1 MRTLDLL
8 HRWAGGIIGL
18 VLMLLGLTGSILVY
32 KDDWVTA
39 PGAGDA
45 LVDDPV
51 VVGRTLTGLL
61 SGAEP
66 RPDSIIF
73 ASDDFGLH
81 RLRVKDGA
89 GAYAD
94 QAGTIVAR
102 WDGIWERPELW
113 LFDLHH
119 YLLAGDVGETF
130 IGIVALIGLFFVVS
144 GVILWWKLRRTF
156 QFRLWP
162 ARMSRP
168 AIIRHHRD
176 LGVVV
181 APILFLSCMTGAMIT
196 LRPVADLLL
205 RPLGPAAEWRAS
217 TAAPKV
223 KGGPLAEVPDWT
235 AMLSAARE
243 RFPDAQFRILSLPR
257 RPGDLI
263 SLRLKQPAEWLP
275 NGRTLVWFA
284 PEDGRIV
291 DARSALDL
299 PAGMQLFNKI
309 YPLHAAKVG
318 GLAWKLVMTASGLA
332 MAMLGSLAVWT
343 FWFRRPKPQ
352 R

>member
-1 MRTLDLL
+1 MKTLDLL
-8 HRWAGGIIGL
+8 HRWAGGIVGL
-18 VLMLLGLTGSILVY
+18 VLMILGLTGALLVY

-45 LVDDPV
+45 LIGDPAI
-51 VVGRTLTGLL
+51 VGRTVTDLL
-61 SGAEP
+61 SGAAT

-81 RLRVKDGA
+81 RLRLSEGA

-94 QAGTIVAR
+94 QTGAIVAR
-102 WDGIWERPELW
+102 WDGIWDRPELW

-119 YLLAGDVGETF
+119 YLLAGEVGDTF
-130 IGIVALIGLFFVVS
+130 IGIVALIGLFFVIS

-156 QFRLWP
+156 QFKLWP

-181 APILFLSCMTGAMIT
+181 APLLFLSCLTGAMIT

-223 KGGPLAEVPDWT
+223 KGGPLADAPDWT
-235 AMLSAARE
+235 AMLVAARE

-257 RPGDLI
+257 RPGDLV

-284 PEDGRIV
+284 PDDGRIIE
-291 DARSALDL
+291 ARSALDL
-299 PAGMQLFNKI
+299 PAAMQIFNKV

-318 GLAWKLVMTASGLA
+318 GLAWKLVMTLSGLSL
-332 MAMLGSLAVWT
+332 AMLGSLAVWT